1 MADDETR
8 VGTPVQPPAGIAPD
22 TVQVD
27 VEMDDDLH
35 VEAKYLRGYRKRRVR
50 LEFGGAYKGLWVE
63 VWANCPRG
71 LIKRLIADDQDK
83 VDQAFCEFVLDH
95 NLVDDSGEPMPNP
108 LTVAAVEAIDQ
119 PTYVKIIKAGIEKI
133 QELAGVSKS

>member
-1 MADDETR
+1 MSDDETR
-8 VGTPVQPPAGIAPD
+8 VGSAVPSARATAAD

-27 VEMDDDLH
+27 VEMDDDLK
-35 VEAKYLRGYRKRRVR
+35 VEARYLKGYRKRRVR

-71 LIKRLIADDQDK
+71 LIKRLVNDNQDI
-83 VDQAFCEFVLDH
+83 VDKAFCEFVLDH
-95 NLVDDSGEPMPNP
+95 NLVDDDGAPLPNP
-108 LTVAAVEAIDQ
+108 LDVASVEVIDQ